1 MKLTAPQL
9 AALQLYALPDGKRI
23 RQGWT
28 PRRDVV
34 NRLAHLGLVAVR
46 REWVHNGLTY
56 RSKQRLAIVDVKV
69 TDAGRQLIM
78 NEEN

>member
-9 AALQLYALPDGKRI
+9 AALKLYALPDGQRI

-28 PRRDVV
+28 PRRDVTG
-34 NRLAHLGLVAVR
+34 RLAHLGLVAVR
-46 REWVHNGLTY
+46 TEWVHNGATY

-69 TDAGRQLIM
+69 TEAGRQLIM
-78 NEEN
+78 NREN

>member
-9 AALQLYALPDGKRI
+9 AALQLYALPDGQRI

-34 NRLAHLGLVAVR
+34 GRLAALGLVAVR
-46 REWVHNGLTY
+46 ADWVHNGLTY
-56 RSKQRLAIVDVKV
+56 RSKQRLAVVDVKV
-69 TDAGRQLIM
+69 TPTGRALLDTDS
-78 NEEN
+78 